1 MHQRAVD
8 QRGVCAFAGDVMK
21 PILLF
26 STLVIGSL
34 LLPTA
39 SRADGGLTPEIIDNL
54 RQSYQRDEVRANALA
69 ANPIDSLVMNRKVL
83 DAHDTHFSHRIRFK
97 GVTNQNQS
105 GRCWLFA
112 GLNTLRPAIIAKHGL
127 DGFEFSESY
136 LQFWDKLEKSN
147 LYLEYMIELRDTDP
161 LDREWEAVHDWTL
174 SDGGWWQFVVALVG
188 KYGVVPKDA
197 MPATAT
203 SENTGTLNKIL
214 ERKLHVDAAK
224 MHEMHRAGADVNPLR
239 TYKNQAMAEVYR
251 ILALTLGEPPREFT
265 WRAPK
270 PKDADKPEEQR
281 DEAAAKPVRKKGKK
295 KPDAAKPVAKVE
307 KPALDIDQT
316 PAKKFTPQSFYREVV
331 GASLEDYVSLY
342 HDSLNPEMKH
352 YAFKRSRNL
361 AEKPDVDFVNIGIDA
376 MKKIAMESVMAN
388 EPVWF
393 ASDVGKDQSSK
404 PGIMAL
410 NLFSYGPLFN
420 VNLHLDRAQRI
431 RYRDG
436 GSNHAMVFMGVDV
449 VDNKPAKW
457 LVENSW
463 GTEKG
468 DRGTWTLYNDW
479 FDEHVYMVI
488 VNKKHVPAAMMK
500 VFEEPVT
507 VLPSWY
513 PGAGRVQ

>member
-1 MHQRAVD
+1 MIR
-8 QRGVCAFAGDVMK
+8 
-21 PILLF
+21 
-26 STLVIGSL
+26 SL
-34 LLPTA
+34 LLLLVVTSFLPA
-39 SRADGGLTPEIIDNL
+39 ALAADGGLTPEILDSL
-54 RQSYQRDEVRANALA
+54 RQSYRRDEVRVNALA
-69 ANPIDSLVMNRKVL
+69 GNPIDSLVMNKSVL

-97 GVTNQNQS
+97 GVTDQHQS

-112 GLNTLRPAIIAKHGL
+112 GLNTLRPAIIAKNGL

-161 LDREWEAVHDWTL
+161 LDREWEAVHKWTL
-174 SDGGWWQFVVALVG
+174 DDGGWWQFVVALVG

-197 MPATAT
+197 MPTTAT
-203 SENTGTLNKIL
+203 SENTTTLNKVL

-224 MHEMHRAGADVNPLR
+224 MHEMHRAGSDVNALR
-239 TYKNQAMAEVYR
+239 AYKNQAMAEVYR
-251 ILALTLGEPPREFT
+251 ILALTLGEPPKEFT

-270 PKDADKPEEQR
+270 KKDAGNAEEKKEEADVKP
-281 DEAAAKPVRKKGKK
+281 KKVKK
-295 KPDAAKPVAKVE
+295 KKDEDQPVAKTE
-307 KPALDIDQT
+307 KPTLDIDLT
-316 PAKKFTPQSFYREVV
+316 PAKKYTPQSFYHEVV

-342 HDSLNPEMKH
+342 YDPLNPRMKH

-361 AEKPDVDFVNIGIDA
+361 AEKPDVDFVNIEIEA

-404 PGIMAL
+404 QGIMAL
-410 NLFSYGPLFN
+410 NLFNYGPLFN
-420 VNLHLDRAQRI
+420 VNLQLDRAQRI

-463 GTEKG
+463 GTDKG
-468 DRGTWTLYNDW
+468 DKGTWTLYNDW

-488 VNKKHVPAAMMK
+488 VSKKHVPAEMMK
-500 VFEEPVT
+500 VFNEPVT
-507 VLPSWY
+507 VLPPWY
-513 PGAGRVQ
+513 PGAGGVE